1 VQQGGYA
8 GRTTIKQDNDMPLKS
23 FLRKLSMKVMTDSF
37 FLGKFVQKKSAIQTS
52 LAVGRL
58 IQSRPAI
65 N

>member
-1 VQQGGYA
+1 
-8 GRTTIKQDNDMPLKS
+8 MPLKS

-37 FLGKFVQKKSAIQTS
+37 FLGKFVQKKSADQTP